1 MKQLLVLLRK
11 DMRLEF
17 RRKEAVIAMV
27 SLALLLSV
35 VVSFALSSAFLNPG
49 TTLKIFCPLVWVLFL
64 FWSTLTVGRSVEY
77 EFESGCIEGL
87 LLTRTAPEIIF
98 LAKVIHNFVL
108 TFLVQVLSVALLEL
122 WLGVEGRVFSSDFL
136 IIIALATGAYTP
148 LATLLATMT
157 ATARLKN
164 VLLPLILLPL
174 LIPTLFA
181 AVELSTELLLSGQ
194 VPWSGF
200 WGCLLAIL
208 PLMYTLICAA
218 LFKFTVR

>member
-1 MKQLLVLLRK
+1 MKVLLLLLQK

-17 RRKEAVIAMV
+17 RRKETVLAMV

-35 VVSFALSSAFLNPG
+35 VVSFGLSSAFLNPS

-64 FWSTLTVGRSVEY
+64 FWSTLTVGRSIEY
-77 EFESGCIEGL
+77 EFESSCLEGL
-87 LLTRTAPEIIF
+87 LLTRAAPEIIF
-98 LAKVIHNFVL
+98 LAKVVHNFLL
-108 TFLVQVLSVALLEL
+108 TFLVQILSVAFLEL
-122 WLGVEGRVFSSDFL
+122 WLGIEKQIFGVEFIL
-136 IIIALATGAYTP
+136 IIALATGAYTP

-181 AVELSTELLLSGQ
+181 AIELSTELLISGQ
-194 VPWSGF
+194 APWNGF
-200 WGCLLAIL
+200 WGCLLVIL